1 MCTGHVDLDLHL
13 CTGNSSILK
22 EQIKIYKDKDVDK
35 VREQMQLVL
44 KELTGQGQ
52 DGEKKGIFGS
62 GISQEQF

>member
-1 MCTGHVDLDLHL
+1 V
-13 CTGNSSILK
+13 LK